1 MCLGG
6 DGGVGNMDLKLCHG
20 SFQQDVIIRIFS
32 IYHIESA
39 VIEEGICHLVLVEFH
54 FLRGADRTVAAS
66 VMTDGNHS
74 VFSSLQIDSYILV
87 AILFCGKIQGLHLF
101 FSIKNGDGEPGTVIF
116 QRLSLYFLIFFSASC
131 SRRIVFCHGRMDDY
145 IGVCVM

>member
-1 MCLGG
+1 MLGG

-20 SFQQDVIIRIFS
+20 SIQQDVIIRILS

-39 VIEEGICHLVLVEFH
+39 VIEEGIGHLVLVEFH
-54 FLRGADRTVAAS
+54 FLRRTDRTVSAS
-66 VMTDGNHS
+66 VMADGNHS
-74 VFSSLQIDSYILV
+74 VFSRIQINPDIIV

-101 FSIKNGDGEPGTVIF
+101 LSIKNGDGKPGTVIF

-131 SRRIVFCHGRMDDY
+131 SRRIVFATDA
-145 IGVCVM
+145 